1 MTGAGG
7 LPTLRVLILNQFFH
21 PDEAATSQIL
31 TDLVLRAGEG
41 VCVTVVCGYGGY
53 AGSGSAAGSGLDSVR
68 VVRVGTA
75 RFGHGFAQ
83 KLLSYAGFY
92 LGAAWATLTGER
104 ADVVV
109 TMTTPPLLGLIGRL
123 AQRWRGSRHYIWEMD
138 MYPDVAVELGTF
150 RRGGILDRV
159 VGWFAD
165 GPRRTADGVIVLGEC
180 MAERLGGRGVPAET
194 IFIAENWADGTA
206 IRALPFR
213 NDATLRVLYS
223 GNLGL
228 AHEFR
233 TLVEALPEV
242 ARQGGVEF
250 VFSGSGPRKAW
261 LEAEC
266 RRFGRVRFGEFQARE
281 KLGELLGSCDVGLV
295 TQVPATLGCV
305 VPSKVYGILAAGRPV
320 LFVGPKAATPA
331 RIVER
336 YGCGW
341 QVEPGDAGG
350 LARLL
355 GELAERPERV
365 REAGRRAREA
375 FEAHYDLP
383 IGVRRIWEIL
393 GRSGTA
399 LRLRARG
406 E

>member
-1 MTGAGG
+1 MTGSKNR
-7 LPTLRVLILNQFFH
+7 PTTKPVVFVNQFFY

-31 TDLVLRAGEG
+31 TDVVRGA
-41 VCVTVVCGYGGY
+41 CCDDRITVVCGASGY
-53 AGSGSAAGSGLDSVR
+53 AGGVAANASGEGGPGLTPWGIR
-68 VVRVGTA
+68 VIRVGTA
-75 RFGHGFAQ
+75 RFGHGPVR
-83 KLLSYAGFY
+83 KLLSYSGFY
-92 LGAAWATLTGER
+92 LGAAWATLSGER

-109 TMTTPPLLGLIGRL
+109 TMTTPPLLGLIGL
-123 AQRWRGSRHYIWEMD
+123 MAQRWRGARHFIWEMD
-138 MYPDVAVELGTF
+138 VYPDVAVELGTF
-150 RRGGILDRV
+150 RRGGMCDRV
-159 VGWFAD
+159 VGWLAD
-165 GPRRTADGVIVLGEC
+165 SPRRAADGVIVLGPC
-180 MAERLGGRGVPAET
+180 MAERVRARGVPARK
-194 IFIAENWADGTA
+194 IFIAENWADGTT
-206 IRALPFR
+206 IRPQPFR
-213 NDATLRVLYS
+213 NDGTLRVLYS

-242 ARQGGVEF
+242 ERQGGVEF

-266 RRFGRVRFGEFQARE
+266 RRFGCVRFGAFQPRE
-281 KLGELLGSCDVGLV
+281 KLGELLGLCDVGLV

-336 YGCGW
+336 YRCGW

-365 REAGRRAREA
+365 REAGRRARAA

-383 IGVRRIWEIL
+383 IGVERIWEIL
-393 GRSGTA
+393 GIS
-399 LRLRARG
+399 
-406 E
+406 EN